1 MAQGKDYV
9 METYYRNCP
18 KSTTVKRKRPP
29 FTPEEDVKIINFVLE
44 QNSILKVQVWRAMEE
59 SKIFPGRSSMTLRK
73 RFFNS
78 ILPNIEKL
86 PLGES
91 EKENLGKILALAR
104 ETFNT
109 KE

>member
-1 MAQGKDYV
+1 
-9 METYYRNCP
+9 
-18 KSTTVKRKRPP
+18 
-29 FTPEEDVKIINFVLE
+29 
-44 QNSILKVQVWRAMEE
+44 MEE

-91 EKENLGKILALAR
+91 EKENLGKILALAQ

>member
-1 MAQGKDYV
+1 MKQ
-9 METYYRNCP
+9 TL
-18 KSTTVKRKRPP
+18 
-29 FTPEEDVKIINFVLE
+29 VLE

-91 EKENLGKILALAR
+91 EKENLGKILAFAQ